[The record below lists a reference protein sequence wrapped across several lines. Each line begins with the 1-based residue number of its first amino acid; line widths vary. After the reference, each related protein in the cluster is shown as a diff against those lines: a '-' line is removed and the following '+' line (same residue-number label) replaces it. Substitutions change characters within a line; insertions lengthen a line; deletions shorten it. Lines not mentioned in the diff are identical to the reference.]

1 MFFKLTKEPDPQDP
15 KLMWRTDKKPDERNT
30 IQRISSPN
38 MASFFMPNGMTEL
51 SPTTCACIS
60 KALYLI
66 KTRSIDTEDKW
77 IDCNTLYIL
86 ASNISWHH
94 LSLNA
99 SYTQNCLK
107 CFEWIADRGR
117 STFIKPVLNKVLLD
131 PKYQGQIYCLR
142 MLFTDLEWHAPFQ
155 S

>member
-1 MFFKLTKEPDPQDP
+1 
-15 KLMWRTDKKPDERNT
+15 
-30 IQRISSPN
+30 
-38 MASFFMPNGMTEL
+38 MTEL

-86 ASNISWHH
+86 ASNISGHH

-99 SYTQNCLK
+99 SYTQNCLN
-107 CFEWIADRGR
+107 CFEWIADCGR

-131 PKYQGQIYCLR
+131 PKYQGQICCLR
-142 MLFTDLEWHAPFQ
+142 MLFTDWNGMHLFNHRLFNGFKNQISWLFGFLLNQFEQLWPNLSIRIIAPNL
-155 S
+155 